1 MLPILVT
8 SAVKSSKATRA
19 KSELSWI
26 ISSSLRARE
35 SFSPSAKTFATLFC
49 EYPVASVVT
58 AQKPWVADVTA
69 AVTASNGERLT
80 FPNCW
85 GPINIKCPLWSER
98 SLTPNNHIAQWR
110 EIVEWRAA
118 NPFRPYHRRRR
129 TEDLSPARLV

>member
-1 MLPILVT
+1 MLPILDT

-35 SFSPSAKTFATLFC
+35 SFSPSEKTFATLFC

-58 AQKPWVADVTA
+58 AQKPWVAEVTT
-69 AVTASNGERLT
+69 AVTASKGERPT

-85 GPINIKCPLWSER
+85 GLINIKCPLWSGR
-98 SLTPNNHIAQWR
+98 SLAPSNHLAQRR
-110 EIVEWRAA
+110 EIAEWRAA
-118 NPFRPYHRRRR
+118 NPFRPYHRRSSK
-129 TEDLSPARLV
+129 TEDLSPCGL